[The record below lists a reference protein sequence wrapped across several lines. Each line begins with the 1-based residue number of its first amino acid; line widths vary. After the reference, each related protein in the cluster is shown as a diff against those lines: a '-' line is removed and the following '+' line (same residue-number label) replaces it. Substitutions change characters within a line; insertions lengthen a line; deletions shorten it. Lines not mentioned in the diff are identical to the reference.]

1 MTEKNNIQ
9 IQFDYLDLEKCFKN
23 FYVVPDYQREYVW
36 EERQVNQLLSDVFD
50 EFDNN
55 HNKEYFIGSTVVFKD
70 NNGSYELIDG
80 QQRTTTL
87 FLIICALKSVYKE
100 WNLDTD
106 TLDRMIKDK
115 TVNALGDSID
125 KYKLELQYK
134 DSSNIL
140 NVISSLSDRPENLKG
155 SAERLFNA
163 YENIIAFLNQNFRED
178 KPEQLKKFFVYLYR
192 KLKFIQIET
201 PEINDALKIF
211 ETINERGIGLNPMD
225 LLKNLIFRQ
234 VDRKE
239 FTKLNTKWQQ
249 LVSILA
255 KNNEKPLRF
264 LRYFIMANYNVNS
277 PKGDEILREDEIYNW
292 ITKPENTIQCNYEK
306 EPFDFVS
313 LLIENAEIYVKYFKG
328 EDQFG
333 QNIFLNNIR
342 KLGGGSFRQHLILL
356 LAGRKL
362 SKPLFDHLAKQIETL
377 IFFYFITR
385 EPTKEFE
392 RNFSKWAKDLLTIQ
406 TADELDQFIKDK
418 IKPEVDEKRNSY
430 RSSFLELNQNSVQ
443 HYRMRYI
450 LAKIAQ
456 YVDQQ
461 RLGSYIPQ
469 TLDSY
474 ITTGIE
480 IEHILPFT
488 PEKGLRE
495 KIGEEYDEVKI
506 KLGNLTLLEKSINAS
521 IGNNDFYGHKVGEYS
536 KSSIYLTKSISKLEN
551 VGTNTAITRLNQ
563 RLKSFTAWN
572 CSTITERQEL
582 LFDLSK
588 SIWEVDYINEQKE
601 RPMANIGNSYATP

>member
-1 MTEKNNIQ
+1 MAENNNIQ

-36 EERQVNQLLSDVFD
+36 EERQVNQLLSDVYD

-70 NNGSYELIDG
+70 DNGSYELIDG

-87 FLIICALKSVYKE
+87 FLIICALKKVYTRY
-100 WNLDTD
+100 NLETD

-140 NVISSLSDRPENLKG
+140 NIISSLSERPANLKG
-155 SAERLFNA
+155 SAERLYNA
-163 YENIIAFLNQNFRED
+163 YENIVAFLTQNFRED
-178 KPEQLKKFFVYLYR
+178 KPNQLKGFFVYLYR

-249 LVSILA
+249 LVSILD

-277 PKGDEILREDEIYNW
+277 PKGDEILREDEIYKW
-292 ITKPENTIQCNYEK
+292 ITKPENAIQCNYEK
-306 EPFDFVS
+306 EPFDFVA

-328 EDQFG
+328 EDQIG

-362 SKPLFDHLAKQIETL
+362 PKPLFDHLAKQIETL

-392 RNFSKWAKDLLTIQ
+392 RNFSKWAKNLKNIKTEE
-406 TADELDQFIKDK
+406 ELDHFIKNK
-418 IKPEVDEKRNSY
+418 FEPAVNEKKNSY
-430 RSSFLELNQNSVQ
+430 KNSFLELNQNSVQ
-443 HYRMRYI
+443 QYRMRYI

-456 YVDQQ
+456 YVDLQ
-461 RLGSYIPQ
+461 RLGSYNPQ

-480 IEHILPFT
+480 LEHILPYK
-488 PEKGLRE
+488 PDIELRE

-521 IGNNDFYGHKVGEYS
+521 IGNKDFYNHKVSEYS
-536 KSSIYLTKSISKLEN
+536 KSAIYLTKSISVLEN
-551 VGTNTAITRLNQ
+551 VGTNTAITRINQ
-563 RLKSFTAWN
+563 RLKTFSNWDI
-572 CSTITERQEL
+572 STIAERQEM

-588 SIWEVDYINEQKE
+588 SIWKVDYMNKLNN
-601 RPMANIGNSYATP
+601 A

>member
-1 MTEKNNIQ
+1 MNDTNNIQ

-36 EERQVNQLLSDVFD
+36 EERQVTQLLSDVFE

-70 NNGSYELIDG
+70 TNGCYELIDG

-87 FLIICALKSVYKE
+87 FLIICALKSIYKE
-100 WNLDTD
+100 WDMDTD

-115 TVNALGDSID
+115 TVNSLGDSID
-125 KYKLELQYK
+125 KFKLELQYK

-140 NVISSLSDRPENLKG
+140 TVISSLGDRPANLKG

-163 YENIIAFLNQNFRED
+163 FENVIAFLTQNFKKEKSD
-178 KPEQLKKFFVYLYR
+178 QLKKFFVYLYR

-234 VDRKE
+234 VERDE
-239 FTKLNTKWQQ
+239 FTKLNHKWQQ
-249 LVSILA
+249 LVKILD
-255 KNNEKPLRF
+255 KNKEKPLRF

-277 PKGDEILREDEIYNW
+277 PKGDEILREDEIYKW
-292 ITKPENTIQCNYEK
+292 ITKPENAKQCKYDK
-306 EPFDFVS
+306 EPFEFVE
-313 LLIENAEIYVKYFKG
+313 LLIENASIFVKYFKG
-328 EDQFG
+328 EDHDG
-333 QNIFLNNIR
+333 QNIYLNNIR

-362 SKPLFDHLAKQIETL
+362 PKPLFDHLAKQIETL
-377 IFFYFITR
+377 IFYYFITR

-392 RNFSKWAKDLLTIQ
+392 RNFSKWAKDLIKIK
-406 TADELDQFIKDK
+406 TAEELDQFIKEK
-418 IKPEVDEKRNSY
+418 IEPEVNDKRNSY
-430 RSSFLELNQNSVQ
+430 RSSFLELNQHSVQ
-443 HYRMRYI
+443 QYRMRYI

-456 YVDQQ
+456 YIDQQ
-461 RLGSYIPQ
+461 RLGSYKPQ
-469 TLDSY
+469 NLDGY
-474 ITTGIE
+474 ITKGIE
-480 IEHILPFT
+480 VEHILPFT
-488 PEKGLRE
+488 PENGLRE
-495 KIGEEYDEVKI
+495 KIGEEYDEFKI

-521 IGNNDFYGHKVGEYS
+521 IGNSDFYDHKMGEYA
-536 KSSIYLTKSISKLEN
+536 KSTIYLTKSISVIEN
-551 VGTNTAITRLNQ
+551 VGTNTAITRINQ
-563 RLKSFTAWN
+563 RLKSFDDWN
-572 CSTITERQEL
+572 QLTIKERQEM
-582 LFDLSK
+582 LFELSK
-588 SIWEVDYINEQKE
+588 SIWQVDYLN
-601 RPMANIGNSYATP
+601 

>member
-1 MTEKNNIQ
+1 MAEKNNIQ

-100 WNLDTD
+100 WDLDTD

-140 NVISSLSDRPENLKG
+140 NIISSLSDRPENLKG

-163 YENIIAFLNQNFRED
+163 YENIIAFLKQNFRKD
-178 KPEQLKKFFVYLYR
+178 KSEQLKKFFVYLYR

-234 VDRKE
+234 VERNE

-249 LVSILA
+249 LVSILT

-306 EPFDFVS
+306 EPFDFVD
-313 LLIENAEIYVKYFKG
+313 LLIENAEIYVKFFKG
-328 EDQFG
+328 EDQIG

-362 SKPLFDHLAKQIETL
+362 SKPLFDHFAKQIETL

-392 RNFSKWAKDLLTIQ
+392 RNFSKWAKDLITIK

-418 IKPEVDEKRNSY
+418 IEPEVAEKKNSY
-430 RSSFLELNQNSVQ
+430 KSSFLDLNQNSVQ
-443 HYRMRYI
+443 QYRMRYI

-456 YVDQQ
+456 YIEQQ

-469 TLDSY
+469 TLDNY

-480 IEHILPFT
+480 VEHILPFT
-488 PEKGLRE
+488 PENGLRE

-521 IGNNDFYGHKVGEYS
+521 IGNNDFYNHKVGEYS
-536 KSSIYLTKSISKLEN
+536 KSSIYLTKSISLLEN
-551 VGTNTAITRLNQ
+551 VGTNTAITRINQ
-563 RLKSFTAWN
+563 RLKSFTDWN
-572 CSTITERQEL
+572 SSTITERQEL

-588 SIWEVDYINEQKE
+588 SIWEVDYINELKE
-601 RPMANIGNSYATP
+601 KPVANNV

>member
-1 MTEKNNIQ
+1 MSEKNNIQ

-55 HNKEYFIGSTVVFKD
+55 HNKEYFIGTTVVFKD

-87 FLIICALKSVYKE
+87 FLIICALKSVYSD
-100 WNLDTD
+100 WGLDTD

-140 NVISSLSDRPENLKG
+140 NVISSLSDRPLNLKG

-163 YENIIAFLNQNFRED
+163 YENTIAFLTQNFRAD
-178 KPEQLKKFFVYLYR
+178 KPDQLKKFFVYLYR

-234 VDRKE
+234 VERNE

-249 LVSILA
+249 LVSILD

-277 PKGDEILREDEIYNW
+277 PKGDEILREDEIYKW

-306 EPFDFVS
+306 EPFDFVE

-328 EDQFG
+328 DDQNG

-362 SKPLFDHLAKQIETL
+362 PKPLFDHLAKQIETL

-392 RNFSKWAKDLLTIQ
+392 RNFSKWAKGLINIKTEG
-406 TADELDQFIKDK
+406 ELDQFIKEK
-418 IKPEVDEKRNSY
+418 IEPEVDDKKNSY
-430 RSSFLELNQNSVQ
+430 KNSFLDLNQNSLQ
-443 HYRMRYI
+443 QYRVRYI

-456 YVDQQ
+456 YIDQQ

-469 TLDSY
+469 TLDNY

-480 IEHILPFT
+480 VEHILPFT
-488 PEKGLRE
+488 PENGLRE

-521 IGNNDFYGHKVGEYS
+521 IGNNDFYNHKVGEYS
-536 KSSIYLTKSISKLEN
+536 KSSIYLTKSISILEN
-551 VGTNTAITRLNQ
+551 VGTNTAITRINQ
-563 RLKSFTAWN
+563 RLKSFTDWN
-572 CSTITERQEL
+572 SSTIKERQEL
-582 LFDLSK
+582 LFNLSN
-588 SIWEVDYINEQKE
+588 SIWKVDYLSEPKVK
-601 RPMANIGNSYATP
+601 PVANIV

>member
-1 MTEKNNIQ
+1 MSEKNNIQ

-55 HNKEYFIGSTVVFKD
+55 HNKEYFIGTTVVFKD

-87 FLIICALKSVYKE
+87 FLIICALKSVYSD
-100 WNLDTD
+100 WGLDTD

-134 DSSNIL
+134 DSSSIL
-140 NVISSLSDRPENLKG
+140 NVISSLSDRPLNLKG

-163 YENIIAFLNQNFRED
+163 YENIIAFLTQNFRAD
-178 KPEQLKKFFVYLYR
+178 KPDQLKKFFVYLYR

-234 VDRKE
+234 VERNE

-249 LVSILA
+249 LVSILD

-292 ITKPENTIQCNYEK
+292 ITKPENKIQCNYEK
-306 EPFDFVS
+306 EPFDFVE

-328 EDQFG
+328 DDQNG

-362 SKPLFDHLAKQIETL
+362 PKPLFDHLAKQIETL

-392 RNFSKWAKDLLTIQ
+392 RNFSKWAKDLINIKTEG
-406 TADELDQFIKDK
+406 ELDQFIKEK
-418 IKPEVDEKRNSY
+418 IEPEVDEKKNSY
-430 RSSFLELNQNSVQ
+430 KNSFLDLNQNSVQ
-443 HYRMRYI
+443 QYRMRYI

-456 YVDQQ
+456 YIDQQ

-469 TLDSY
+469 TLDNY

-480 IEHILPFT
+480 VEHILPFT
-488 PEKGLRE
+488 PENGLRE

-506 KLGNLTLLEKSINAS
+506 KLG
-521 IGNNDFYGHKVGEYS
+521 
-536 KSSIYLTKSISKLEN
+536 
-551 VGTNTAITRLNQ
+551 
-563 RLKSFTAWN
+563 
-572 CSTITERQEL
+572 
-582 LFDLSK
+582 
-588 SIWEVDYINEQKE
+588 
-601 RPMANIGNSYATP
+601 

>member
-1 MTEKNNIQ
+1 MNDTNNIQ

-36 EERQVNQLLSDVFD
+36 EERQVTQLLLDVFE

-70 NNGSYELIDG
+70 NNGCYELIDG

-87 FLIICALKSVYKE
+87 FLIICSLKAIYTE

-115 TVNALGDSID
+115 TVNSLGDSID
-125 KYKLELQYK
+125 KFKLELQYK

-140 NVISSLSDRPENLKG
+140 TVISSLGDRPANLKG

-163 YENIIAFLNQNFRED
+163 YENIIAFLTQNFKKEKLD
-178 KPEQLKKFFVYLYR
+178 QLKKFFVYLYR

-234 VDRKE
+234 VERDE
-239 FTKLNTKWQQ
+239 FTKLNHRWQQ
-249 LVSILA
+249 LVKILD
-255 KNNEKPLRF
+255 KNKEKPLRF

-277 PKGDEILREDEIYNW
+277 PKGDEILREDEIYKW
-292 ITKPENTIQCNYEK
+292 ITKPENAKQCNYEK
-306 EPFDFVS
+306 EPFEFVE
-313 LLIENAEIYVKYFKG
+313 LLIENASIFVRYFKG
-328 EDQFG
+328 EDHDG
-333 QNIFLNNIR
+333 QNIYLNNIR

-356 LAGRKL
+356 LAGRSL

-377 IFFYFITR
+377 IFYYFITR

-392 RNFSKWAKDLLTIQ
+392 RNFSKWAKDLITVK
-406 TADELDQFIKDK
+406 TEEELNQFIKEK
-418 IKPEVDEKRNSY
+418 IEPEVNEKRNSY
-430 RSSFLELNQNSVQ
+430 KSSFLGLNQHSVQ
-443 HYRMRYI
+443 QYRMRYI

-456 YVDQQ
+456 YIDQQ
-461 RLGSYIPQ
+461 RLGSYKPQ
-469 TLDSY
+469 NLDGY
-474 ITTGIE
+474 ITKGIE
-480 IEHILPFT
+480 VEHILPFT
-488 PEKGLRE
+488 PENGLRE
-495 KIGEEYDEVKI
+495 KIGEEYDQVKI

-521 IGNNDFYGHKVGEYS
+521 IGNSDFYDHKMGEYA
-536 KSSIYLTKSISKLEN
+536 KSAIYLTKSISVLEN
-551 VGTNTAITRLNQ
+551 VGANTAITRINQ
-563 RLKSFTAWN
+563 RLKSFEDWN
-572 CSTITERQEL
+572 ELTINERQEM
-582 LFDLSK
+582 LFGLSK
-588 SIWEVDYINEQKE
+588 SIWEVDYLN
-601 RPMANIGNSYATP
+601 

>member
-1 MTEKNNIQ
+1 MSEKNNIQ

-55 HNKEYFIGSTVVFKD
+55 HNKEYFIGTTVVFKD

-87 FLIICALKSVYKE
+87 FLIICALKSVYSD
-100 WNLDTD
+100 WGLDTD

-134 DSSNIL
+134 DSSSIL
-140 NVISSLSDRPENLKG
+140 NVISSLSDRPLNLKG

-163 YENIIAFLNQNFRED
+163 YENIIAFLTQNFRAD
-178 KPEQLKKFFVYLYR
+178 KPDQLKKFFVYLYR

-234 VDRKE
+234 VERNE

-249 LVSILA
+249 LVSILD

-292 ITKPENTIQCNYEK
+292 ITKPENKIQCNYEK
-306 EPFDFVS
+306 EPFDFVE

-328 EDQFG
+328 DDQNG

-362 SKPLFDHLAKQIETL
+362 PKPLFDHLAKQIETL

-392 RNFSKWAKDLLTIQ
+392 RNFSKWAKDLINIKTEG
-406 TADELDQFIKDK
+406 ELDQFIKEK
-418 IKPEVDEKRNSY
+418 IEPEVDEKKNSY
-430 RSSFLELNQNSVQ
+430 KNSFLDLNQNSVQ
-443 HYRMRYI
+443 QYRMRYI

-456 YVDQQ
+456 YIDQQ

-469 TLDSY
+469 TLDNY

-480 IEHILPFT
+480 VEHILPFT
-488 PEKGLRE
+488 PENGLRE

-521 IGNNDFYGHKVGEYS
+521 IGNNDFYNHKVGEYS
-536 KSSIYLTKSISKLEN
+536 KSSIYLTKSISILEN
-551 VGTNTAITRLNQ
+551 VGTNTAITRINQ
-563 RLKSFTAWN
+563 RLKSFTDWN
-572 CSTITERQEL
+572 SSTIKERQEL
-582 LFDLSK
+582 LFDLSN
-588 SIWEVDYINEQKE
+588 SIWEVDYLSEPKVK
-601 RPMANIGNSYATP
+601 PVANI

>member
-87 FLIICALKSVYKE
+87 FLIICALKYVYKE

-163 YENIIAFLNQNFRED
+163 YENIIAFLNQNFRKD

-234 VDRKE
+234 VDRNE

-306 EPFDFVS
+306 EPFDFVD

-328 EDQFG
+328 EDQIG

-362 SKPLFDHLAKQIETL
+362 SKPLFDHFAKQIETL

-392 RNFSKWAKDLLTIQ
+392 RNFSKWAKDLINIK
-406 TADELDQFIKDK
+406 TAEELDLFIKDK

-430 RSSFLELNQNSVQ
+430 KSSFLDLNQNSVQ
-443 HYRMRYI
+443 QYRMRYI

-469 TLDSY
+469 TLDNY

-480 IEHILPFT
+480 VEHILPFT
-488 PEKGLRE
+488 PENGLRE

-521 IGNNDFYGHKVGEYS
+521 IGNNDFYNHKVGEYS
-536 KSSIYLTKSISKLEN
+536 KSSIYLTKSISILEN
-551 VGTNTAITRLNQ
+551 VGTNTAITRINQ
-563 RLKSFTAWN
+563 RLKSFTDWN
-572 CSTITERQEL
+572 SSTIAERQEL

-588 SIWEVDYINEQKE
+588 SIWEVDYINEKKE
-601 RPMANIGNSYATP
+601 KPVAEIA

>member
-87 FLIICALKSVYKE
+87 FLIICALKYVYKE

-163 YENIIAFLNQNFRED
+163 YENIIAFLNQNFRKN

-234 VDRKE
+234 VDRNE

-306 EPFDFVS
+306 EPFDFVD

-328 EDQFG
+328 EDQIG

-362 SKPLFDHLAKQIETL
+362 SKPLFDHFAKQIETL

-392 RNFSKWAKDLLTIQ
+392 RNFSKWAKDLINIK
-406 TADELDQFIKDK
+406 TAEELDLFIKDK

-430 RSSFLELNQNSVQ
+430 KSSFLDLNQNSVQ
-443 HYRMRYI
+443 QYRMRYI

-469 TLDSY
+469 TLDNY

-480 IEHILPFT
+480 VEHILPFT
-488 PEKGLRE
+488 PENGLRE

-521 IGNNDFYGHKVGEYS
+521 IGNNDFYNHKVGEYS
-536 KSSIYLTKSISKLEN
+536 KSSIYLTKSISILEN
-551 VGTNTAITRLNQ
+551 VGTNTAITRINQ
-563 RLKSFTAWN
+563 RLKSFTDWN
-572 CSTITERQEL
+572 SSTIAERQEL

-588 SIWEVDYINEQKE
+588 SIWEVDYINEKKE
-601 RPMANIGNSYATP
+601 KPVAEIA

>member
-1 MTEKNNIQ
+1 MNDTKNIQ

-36 EERQVNQLLSDVFD
+36 EERQVTQLLSDVFE

-70 NNGSYELIDG
+70 SNGCYELIDG

-87 FLIICALKSVYKE
+87 FLIICALKSIYKE
-100 WNLDTD
+100 WSLDTD

-115 TVNALGDSID
+115 TVNSLGDSID
-125 KYKLELQYK
+125 KFKLELQYK

-140 NVISSLSDRPENLKG
+140 TVISSLSDRPANLKG

-163 YENIIAFLNQNFRED
+163 YENIIAFLTQNFKKEKAD
-178 KPEQLKKFFVYLYR
+178 QLKKFFVYLYR

-234 VDRKE
+234 VERDE
-239 FTKLNTKWQQ
+239 FTKLNHRWQQ
-249 LVSILA
+249 LVKILD
-255 KNNEKPLRF
+255 KNKEKPLRF

-277 PKGDEILREDEIYNW
+277 PKGDEILREDEIYKW
-292 ITKPENTIQCNYEK
+292 ITKPDNARQCNYEK
-306 EPFDFVS
+306 EPFEFVE
-313 LLIENAEIYVKYFKG
+313 LLIENASIFVKYFKG
-328 EDQFG
+328 EDHDG
-333 QNIFLNNIR
+333 QNIYLNNIR

-356 LAGRKL
+356 LAGRRL
-362 SKPLFDHLAKQIETL
+362 PKPLFDHLAKQIETL
-377 IFFYFITR
+377 IFYYFITR

-392 RNFSKWAKDLLTIQ
+392 RNFSKWAKDLKKIKT
-406 TADELDQFIKDK
+406 TEELDQFIKEK
-418 IKPEVDEKRNSY
+418 IEPEVNEKRNSY
-430 RSSFLELNQNSVQ
+430 RSSFLELNQHSVQ
-443 HYRMRYI
+443 QYRMRYI

-456 YVDQQ
+456 YIDQQ
-461 RLGSYIPQ
+461 RLGSYKPQ
-469 TLDSY
+469 NLDSY
-474 ITTGIE
+474 ITKGIE
-480 IEHILPFT
+480 VEHILPFT
-488 PEKGLRE
+488 PESGLRE

-521 IGNNDFYGHKVGEYS
+521 IGNSDFYDHKMGEYA
-536 KSSIYLTKSISKLEN
+536 KSTIYLTKSISVLEN
-551 VGTNTAITRLNQ
+551 VGTNTAITRINQ
-563 RLKSFTAWN
+563 RLKSFDDWN
-572 CSTITERQEL
+572 QQTISERQEM
-582 LFDLSK
+582 LFELSK
-588 SIWEVDYINEQKE
+588 SIWEVDYLN
-601 RPMANIGNSYATP
+601 

>member
-1 MTEKNNIQ
+1 MSEKNNIQ

-87 FLIICALKSVYKE
+87 FLIICALKSVYTKWE
-100 WNLDTD
+100 LDTD

-140 NVISSLSDRPENLKG
+140 NIISSLSDRPANLKG

-163 YENIIAFLNQNFRED
+163 YENIVAFLTQNFRKD
-178 KPEQLKKFFVYLYR
+178 KTDQLKKFFVYLYR

-234 VDRKE
+234 VERNE

-249 LVSILA
+249 LVSILD

-277 PKGDEILREDEIYNW
+277 PKGGEILREDEIYKW
-292 ITKPENTIQCNYEK
+292 ITKPENTVQCNYEK
-306 EPFDFVS
+306 EPFDFVE

-328 EDQFG
+328 NDQSG

-392 RNFSKWAKDLLTIQ
+392 RNFSKWAKDLTSIK
-406 TADELDQFIKDK
+406 TAEELDQFVKDK
-418 IKPEVDEKRNSY
+418 IEPEVDEKRNSY
-430 RSSFLELNQNSVQ
+430 KSSFLDLNQNSVQ
-443 HYRMRYI
+443 QYRVRYI

-469 TLDSY
+469 TLDNY

-480 IEHILPFT
+480 VEHILPFT
-488 PEKGLRE
+488 PESELRE
-495 KIGEEYDEVKI
+495 KIGDEYDDVKI

-521 IGNNDFYGHKVGEYS
+521 IGRNDFYTHKIGEYS
-536 KSSIYLTKSISKLEN
+536 KSAIYLTKSISVLEN
-551 VGTNTAITRLNQ
+551 VGTNTAITRINQ
-563 RLKSFTAWN
+563 RLKSFTEWN
-572 CSTITERQEL
+572 ISTIMERQEL

-588 SIWEVDYINEQKE
+588 NIWKVDYLNEQREK
-601 RPMANIGNSYATP
+601 PVVNIV

>member
-1 MTEKNNIQ
+1 MSEKNNIQ

-55 HNKEYFIGSTVVFKD
+55 HNKEYFIGTTVVFKD

-87 FLIICALKSVYKE
+87 FLIICALKSVYSD
-100 WNLDTD
+100 WGLDTD

-140 NVISSLSDRPENLKG
+140 NVISSLSDRPLNLKG

-163 YENIIAFLNQNFRED
+163 YENIIAFLTQNFRAD
-178 KPEQLKKFFVYLYR
+178 KPDQLKKFFVYLYR

-234 VDRKE
+234 VERNE

-249 LVSILA
+249 LVSILD

-292 ITKPENTIQCNYEK
+292 ITKPENKIQCNYEK
-306 EPFDFVS
+306 EPFDFVE

-328 EDQFG
+328 DDQNG

-362 SKPLFDHLAKQIETL
+362 PKPLFDHLAKQIETL

-392 RNFSKWAKDLLTIQ
+392 RNFSKWAKDLINIKTEG
-406 TADELDQFIKDK
+406 ELDQFIKEK
-418 IKPEVDEKRNSY
+418 IEPEVDEKKNSY
-430 RSSFLELNQNSVQ
+430 KNSFLDLNQNSVQ
-443 HYRMRYI
+443 QYRMRYI

-456 YVDQQ
+456 YIDQQ

-469 TLDSY
+469 TLDNY

-480 IEHILPFT
+480 VEHILPFT
-488 PEKGLRE
+488 PENGLRE

-521 IGNNDFYGHKVGEYS
+521 IGNNDFYNHKVGEYS
-536 KSSIYLTKSISKLEN
+536 KSSIYLTKSISILEN
-551 VGTNTAITRLNQ
+551 VGTNTAITRINQ
-563 RLKSFTAWN
+563 RLKSFTDWN
-572 CSTITERQEL
+572 SSTIKERQEL
-582 LFDLSK
+582 LFDLSN
-588 SIWEVDYINEQKE
+588 SIWEVDYLSEPKVK
-601 RPMANIGNSYATP
+601 PVANNV

>member
-1 MTEKNNIQ
+1 MAEKNNIQ

-140 NVISSLSDRPENLKG
+140 NIISSLSDRPENLKG

-163 YENIIAFLNQNFRED
+163 YENIIAFLNQNFRKD
-178 KPEQLKKFFVYLYR
+178 KSEQLKKFFVYLYR

-201 PEINDALKIF
+201 PKINDALKIF

-234 VDRKE
+234 VDRNE

-249 LVSILA
+249 LVSILT

-306 EPFDFVS
+306 EPFDFVD
-313 LLIENAEIYVKYFKG
+313 LLIENAEIYVKFFKG
-328 EDQFG
+328 EDQIG

-362 SKPLFDHLAKQIETL
+362 SKPLFDHFAKQIETL

-392 RNFSKWAKDLLTIQ
+392 RNFSKWAKDLITIK

-418 IKPEVDEKRNSY
+418 IEPEVDEKKNSY
-430 RSSFLELNQNSVQ
+430 KSSFLDLNQNSVQ
-443 HYRMRYI
+443 QYRMRYI

-456 YVDQQ
+456 YIDQQ

-469 TLDSY
+469 TLDNY

-480 IEHILPFT
+480 VEHILPFT
-488 PEKGLRE
+488 PENGLRE

-521 IGNNDFYGHKVGEYS
+521 IGNNDFYNHKVGEYS
-536 KSSIYLTKSISKLEN
+536 KSSIYLTKSIALLEN
-551 VGTNTAITRLNQ
+551 VGTNTAITRINQ
-563 RLKSFTAWN
+563 RLKSFTDWN
-572 CSTITERQEL
+572 SSTITERQEL

-588 SIWEVDYINEQKE
+588 SIWEVDYINELKE
-601 RPMANIGNSYATP
+601 KPVANNV

>member
-1 MTEKNNIQ
+1 MNENNNVQ
-9 IQFDYLDLEKCFKN
+9 IQFDYLNIEKCFKN

-36 EERQVNQLLSDVFD
+36 EERQVNQLLSDVYD
-50 EFDNN
+50 EFGNN

-87 FLIICALKSVYKE
+87 FLIICALKYVYSQ
-100 WNLDTD
+100 WGLDTD

-140 NVISSLSDRPENLKG
+140 TIISSLSERPASLKG

-163 YENIIAFLNQNFRED
+163 YENIIVFLTQNFRKEKSD
-178 KPEQLKKFFVYLYR
+178 QLKKFFVYLYR

-234 VDRKE
+234 VSRNE
-239 FTKLNTKWQQ
+239 FAKLNTKWQQ
-249 LVSILA
+249 LVSILD

-277 PKGDEILREDEIYNW
+277 PKGDEILREDEIYKW
-292 ITKPENTIQCNYEK
+292 ITKPENAIQCNYEK
-306 EPFDFVS
+306 EPFGFVD
-313 LLIENAEIYVKYFKG
+313 LLISNAAIYVKFFKG
-328 EDQFG
+328 EDEMG

-362 SKPLFDHLAKQIETL
+362 SKSLFDHLAKQIETL

-392 RNFSKWAKDLLTIQ
+392 RNFSKWAKDLIAIKTEE
-406 TADELDQFIKDK
+406 DLDQFIKDK
-418 IKPEVDEKRNSY
+418 IEPEVDEKKNSY
-430 RSSFLELNQNSVQ
+430 KSSFLDLNQNSVQ
-443 HYRMRYI
+443 QYRMRYI

-456 YVDQQ
+456 YIDQQ

-474 ITTGIE
+474 ITKGIE
-480 IEHILPFT
+480 VEHILPFK
-488 PEKGLRE
+488 PENELRE
-495 KIGEEYDEVKI
+495 KIGEEYDEIKI

-521 IGNNDFYGHKVGEYS
+521 IGNSDFYNHKIGEYS
-536 KSSIYLTKSISKLEN
+536 KSSIYLTKSISVLEN
-551 VGTNTAITRLNQ
+551 VGTNTAITRINQ
-563 RLKSFTAWN
+563 RLKTFADWN
-572 CSTITERQEL
+572 SSTIAERQEL

-588 SIWEVDYINEQKE
+588 SIWKVNYLSEQKAE
-601 RPMANIGNSYATP
+601 SVTQ

>member
-1 MTEKNNIQ
+1 MAEKNNIQ

-140 NVISSLSDRPENLKG
+140 NIISSLSDRPENLKG

-163 YENIIAFLNQNFRED
+163 YENIIAFLNQNFRKD

-234 VDRKE
+234 VDRNE

-249 LVSILA
+249 LVSILT

-306 EPFDFVS
+306 EPFDFVD
-313 LLIENAEIYVKYFKG
+313 LLIENAEIYVKFFKG
-328 EDQFG
+328 EDQIG

-362 SKPLFDHLAKQIETL
+362 SKPLFDHFAKQIETL

-392 RNFSKWAKDLLTIQ
+392 RNFSKWAKDLITIK

-418 IKPEVDEKRNSY
+418 IEPEVAEKKNSY
-430 RSSFLELNQNSVQ
+430 KSSFLDLNQNSVQ
-443 HYRMRYI
+443 QYRMRYI

-456 YVDQQ
+456 YIDQQ

-469 TLDSY
+469 TLDNY

-480 IEHILPFT
+480 VEHILPFT
-488 PEKGLRE
+488 PENGLRE

-521 IGNNDFYGHKVGEYS
+521 IGNNDFYNHKVGEYS
-536 KSSIYLTKSISKLEN
+536 KSSIYLTKSISLLEN
-551 VGTNTAITRLNQ
+551 VGTYTAITRINQ
-563 RLKSFTAWN
+563 RLKSFTDWN
-572 CSTITERQEL
+572 SSTITERQEL

-588 SIWEVDYINEQKE
+588 SIWEVDYINELKE
-601 RPMANIGNSYATP
+601 KPVANNV

>member
-1 MTEKNNIQ
+1 MSEKNNIQ

-87 FLIICALKSVYKE
+87 FLIICALKSVYTK
-100 WNLDTD
+100 WDLDTD

-140 NVISSLSDRPENLKG
+140 SIISSLSERPDNLKG

-163 YENIIAFLNQNFRED
+163 YENIVAFLTQNFRKD
-178 KPEQLKKFFVYLYR
+178 KPDQLKKFFVYLYR

-234 VDRKE
+234 VERNE

-249 LVSILA
+249 LVSILD

-277 PKGDEILREDEIYNW
+277 PKGDEILREDEIYKW

-306 EPFDFVS
+306 EPFDFVE

-328 EDQFG
+328 DDQNG

-362 SKPLFDHLAKQIETL
+362 PKPLFDHLAKQIETL

-392 RNFSKWAKDLLTIQ
+392 RNFSKWAKDLTSIK
-406 TADELDQFIKDK
+406 TTEELDQFIKDK
-418 IKPEVDEKRNSY
+418 IEPEVDEKRNSY
-430 RSSFLELNQNSVQ
+430 KSSFLDLNQNSVQ
-443 HYRMRYI
+443 QYRMRYI

-469 TLDSY
+469 TLDNY

-488 PEKGLRE
+488 PESDLRE
-495 KIGEEYDEVKI
+495 KIGEEYDDVKI

-521 IGNNDFYGHKVGEYS
+521 IGRNDFYNHKVGEYS
-536 KSSIYLTKSISKLEN
+536 KSAIYLTKSISVLEN
-551 VGTNTAITRLNQ
+551 VGTNTAITRINQ
-563 RLKSFTAWN
+563 RLKSFTDWN
-572 CSTITERQEL
+572 ISTITERQEL

-588 SIWEVDYINEQKE
+588 SIWKVDYINEQKE
-601 RPMANIGNSYATP
+601 KPVANRVGG

>member
-1 MTEKNNIQ
+1 MNENNNIQ
-9 IQFDYLDLEKCFKN
+9 IQFDYLNLEKCFKN

-36 EERQVNQLLSDVFD
+36 EERQVNQLMSDVYE

-55 HNKEYFIGSTVVFKD
+55 SNKEYFIGSTVVFKD
-70 NNGSYELIDG
+70 KDGCYELIDG

-87 FLIICALKSVYKE
+87 FLIICALKSVYSK
-100 WNLDTD
+100 WDLDTD

-115 TVNALGDSID
+115 TVNAVGDSVD
-125 KYKLELQYK
+125 KFKLELQYK
-134 DSSNIL
+134 GSSNIL
-140 NVISSLSDRPENLKG
+140 NTISSLEDRPLNLKG

-163 YENIIAFLNQNFRED
+163 FENIVAFLNHNFQKD
-178 KPEQLKKFFVYLYR
+178 KTEKLKKFFVYLYR

-234 VDRKE
+234 VTRDE
-239 FTKLNTKWQQ
+239 FTKLNSKWQQ
-249 LVSILA
+249 LVEILE

-292 ITKPENTIQCNYEK
+292 ITKQENKVQCNFERK
-306 EPFDFVS
+306 PFDFVA

-328 EDQFG
+328 EDQDG
-333 QNIFLNNIR
+333 QNVFLNNIK
-342 KLGGGSFRQHLILL
+342 KLGGGSFRQHLVLL
-356 LAGRKL
+356 LSARKL
-362 SKPLFDHLAKQIETL
+362 PKPLFDHLVKQIETL

-392 RNFSKWAKDLLTIQ
+392 RNFSKWAK
-406 TADELDQFIKDK
+406 ELINIKTEEQLNQFIKER
-418 IKPEVDEKRNSY
+418 IEPEVIEKQISFK
-430 RSSFLELNQNSVQ
+430 SSFLDLNQNSVQ

-456 YVDQQ
+456 YIDQQ

-469 TLDSY
+469 TLDGY
-474 ITTGIE
+474 ITKGIE
-480 IEHILPFT
+480 VEHILPFK
-488 PEKGLRE
+488 PEIELRD

-506 KLGNLTLLEKSINAS
+506 KIGNLTLLEKSINAS
-521 IGNNDFYGHKVGEYS
+521 IGNNDFYNHKMEEFK
-536 KSSIYLTKSISKLEN
+536 KSSIYLTKSISILEN
-551 VGTNTAITRLNQ
+551 VGANTAITRINQ
-563 RLKSFTAWN
+563 RLKTFENWN
-572 CSTITERQEL
+572 ANTITERQEM
-582 LFDLSK
+582 LFELSK
-588 SIWEVDYINEQKE
+588 SIWKIDYLNVE
-601 RPMANIGNSYATP
+601 

>member
-1 MTEKNNIQ
+1 MNENNNIQ
-9 IQFDYLDLEKCFKN
+9 IQFDYLNLEKCFKN

-36 EERQVNQLLSDVFD
+36 EERQVNQLLSDVYD

-70 NNGSYELIDG
+70 KNGSYELIDG

-87 FLIICALKSVYKE
+87 FLIICALKSVYTE

-140 NVISSLSDRPENLKG
+140 TVISSLLDRPDNLKG
-155 SAERLFNA
+155 SAEKLFNA
-163 YENIIAFLNQNFRED
+163 YENIIAFLTQTFRKEKSD
-178 KPEQLKKFFVYLYR
+178 ELKKFFVYLYR

-211 ETINERGIGLNPMD
+211 ETINERGVGLNPMD

-234 VDRKE
+234 VDRDE

-249 LVSILA
+249 LVSILDT
-255 KNNEKPLRF
+255 NNEKPLRF

-277 PKGDEILREDEIYNW
+277 PKGDEILREDEIYKW
-292 ITKPENTIQCNYEK
+292 ITKPENATQCNYEK
-306 EPFDFVS
+306 EPFDFVD
-313 LLIENAEIYVKYFKG
+313 LLISNAEIFVKFFKG
-328 EDQFG
+328 EDETG

-362 SKPLFDHLAKQIETL
+362 SKPLFDHLTKQIETL

-392 RNFSKWAKDLLTIQ
+392 RNFSKWAKDLIKIKTE
-406 TADELDQFIKDK
+406 DELDQFIKDK
-418 IKPEVDEKRNSY
+418 IEPEVNEKKNSY
-430 RSSFLELNQNSVQ
+430 KSSFLDLNQNSVQ
-443 HYRMRYI
+443 QYRMRYI

-456 YVDQQ
+456 YIDQQ

-469 TLDSY
+469 TLDNY
-474 ITTGIE
+474 ITKGIE

-488 PEKGLRE
+488 PENGLRE
-495 KIGEEYDEVKI
+495 KIGEEYDEIKI

-521 IGNNDFYGHKVGEYS
+521 IGNSDFYNHKVGEYS
-536 KSSIYLTKSISKLEN
+536 KSAIYLTKSISVLEN
-551 VGTNTAITRLNQ
+551 VGTNTAITRINQ
-563 RLKSFTAWN
+563 RLKTFADWN
-572 CSTITERQEL
+572 RSTIEERQEL

-588 SIWEVDYINEQKE
+588 SIWKVDYLTEQTVK
-601 RPMANIGNSYATP
+601 PVANNDYK

>member
-1 MTEKNNIQ
+1 MNENNNIQ
-9 IQFDYLDLEKCFKN
+9 IQFDYLNLEKCFKN

-36 EERQVNQLLSDVFD
+36 GERQVNQLLSDVYD

-70 NNGSYELIDG
+70 DNGSYELIDG

-87 FLIICALKSVYKE
+87 FLIICALKYVYSE
-100 WNLDTD
+100 WDLDTD

-140 NVISSLSDRPENLKG
+140 TIISSLSDRPTNLKG

-163 YENIIAFLNQNFRED
+163 YENIIAFLIQNFSKD
-178 KPEQLKKFFVYLYR
+178 KSDQLKKFFVYLYR

-234 VDRKE
+234 VNRNE

-249 LVSILA
+249 LVSILD

-264 LRYFIMANYNVNS
+264 LRYFIMANYNVNN
-277 PKGDEILREDEIYNW
+277 PKGDEILREDEIYKW

-306 EPFDFVS
+306 KPFDFVD
-313 LLIENAEIYVKYFKG
+313 LLIENAEIYVKFFKG
-328 EDQFG
+328 EDQIG

-362 SKPLFDHLAKQIETL
+362 SKPLFDHFTKQIETL

-385 EPTKEFE
+385 EPTKVFE
-392 RNFSKWAKDLLTIQ
+392 RNFSKWAKDLITVK
-406 TADELDQFIKDK
+406 TEDELNQFIKDK
-418 IKPEVDEKRNSY
+418 IEPEVAEKKNSY
-430 RSSFLELNQNSVQ
+430 KSSFLDLNQNSVQ
-443 HYRMRYI
+443 QYRMRYI

-469 TLDSY
+469 TLDNY
-474 ITTGIE
+474 ITKGIE
-480 IEHILPFT
+480 VEHILPFT
-488 PEKGLRE
+488 PENSLKE
-495 KIGEEYDEVKI
+495 KIGEEYDEVKF

-521 IGNNDFYGHKVGEYS
+521 IGNNDFYKHKVGEYS
-536 KSSIYLTKSISKLEN
+536 KSSIYLTKSISILEN
-551 VGTNTAITRLNQ
+551 VGTNTAITRINQ
-563 RLKSFTAWN
+563 RLKTFTDWN
-572 CSTITERQEL
+572 SSTITERQEL

-588 SIWEVDYINEQKE
+588 SIWKVDYISKLKE
-601 RPMANIGNSYATP
+601 EPVDNNV

>member
-1 MTEKNNIQ
+1 MNDTNNIQ
-9 IQFDYLDLEKCFKN
+9 IQFNYLDLEKCFKN
-23 FYVVPDYQREYVW
+23 FYIVPDYQREYIW
-36 EERQVNQLLSDVFD
+36 GERQVTQLLSDVFE

-70 NNGSYELIDG
+70 NNGCYELIDG

-87 FLIICALKSVYKE
+87 FLIICALKAIYKD

-106 TLDRMIKDK
+106 TLERMIKDK
-115 TVNALGDSID
+115 TVNSLGDSID
-125 KYKLELQYK
+125 KFKLELQYK

-140 NVISSLSDRPENLKG
+140 TVISSLGDRPISLKG

-163 YENIIAFLNQNFRED
+163 YEYIIAFLSQNFNKE

-234 VDRKE
+234 VERDE
-239 FTKLNTKWQQ
+239 FTKLNNQWQQ
-249 LVSILA
+249 LVKILD

-277 PKGDEILREDEIYNW
+277 PKGDEILREDEIYKW
-292 ITKPENTIQCNYEK
+292 ITKPENAKQCNYEQ
-306 EPFDFVS
+306 EPFDFVE
-313 LLIENAEIYVKYFKG
+313 LLIENASIYVKYFKG
-328 EDQFG
+328 EDHHG

-342 KLGGGSFRQHLILL
+342 KLAGGSFRQHLILL
-356 LAGRKL
+356 LAGRNL
-362 SKPLFDHLAKQIETL
+362 PKPLFDHLSKQIETL
-377 IFFYFITR
+377 TFFYFITR

-392 RNFSKWAKDLLTIQ
+392 RNFSKWAKDLISIRTEDKLN
-406 TADELDQFIKDK
+406 QFIKDK
-418 IKPEVDEKRNSY
+418 IEPEVNEKKNNY
-430 RSSFLELNQNSVQ
+430 KSSFLELNQHSVQ
-443 HYRMRYI
+443 QYRMRYI

-456 YVDQQ
+456 YIDQQ

-469 TLDSY
+469 NLDGY

-488 PEKGLRE
+488 PENGLRE
-495 KIGEEYDEVKI
+495 KIGDEYDSVKI

-521 IGNNDFYGHKVGEYS
+521 IGNNDFYNHKIEEYA
-536 KSSIYLTKSISKLEN
+536 KSTIYLTKSISVLEN
-551 VGTNTAITRLNQ
+551 VGTNTAITRINK
-563 RLKSFTAWN
+563 RLKSFNDWN
-572 CSTITERQEL
+572 ESTINERQEM
-582 LFDLSK
+582 LFELSK
-588 SIWEVDYINEQKE
+588 NIWAVDYLN
-601 RPMANIGNSYATP
+601 

>member
-1 MTEKNNIQ
+1 MSEKNNIQ

-55 HNKEYFIGSTVVFKD
+55 HNKEYFIGTTVVFKD

-87 FLIICALKSVYKE
+87 FLIICALKSVYSD
-100 WNLDTD
+100 WGLDTD

-140 NVISSLSDRPENLKG
+140 NVISSLSDRPLNLKG

-163 YENIIAFLNQNFRED
+163 NENIIAFLTQNFRAD
-178 KPEQLKKFFVYLYR
+178 KPDQLKKFFVYLYR

-234 VDRKE
+234 VERNE

-249 LVSILA
+249 LVSILD

-277 PKGDEILREDEIYNW
+277 PKGDEILREDEIYKW

-306 EPFDFVS
+306 EPFDFVE

-328 EDQFG
+328 DDQNG

-362 SKPLFDHLAKQIETL
+362 PKILFDHLAKQIETL

-392 RNFSKWAKDLLTIQ
+392 RNFSKWAKDLINIKTEG
-406 TADELDQFIKDK
+406 ELDQFIKEK
-418 IKPEVDEKRNSY
+418 IEPEVDEKKNSY
-430 RSSFLELNQNSVQ
+430 KNSFLDLNQNSVQ
-443 HYRMRYI
+443 QYRMRYI

-456 YVDQQ
+456 YIDQQ

-469 TLDSY
+469 TLDNY

-480 IEHILPFT
+480 VEHILPFT
-488 PEKGLRE
+488 PENGLRE

-521 IGNNDFYGHKVGEYS
+521 IGNNDFYNHKVGEYS
-536 KSSIYLTKSISKLEN
+536 KSSIYLTKSISILEN
-551 VGTNTAITRLNQ
+551 VGTNTAITRINQ
-563 RLKSFTAWN
+563 RLKSFTDWN
-572 CSTITERQEL
+572 SSTIKERQEL

-588 SIWEVDYINEQKE
+588 SIWEVDYLSEPKVKPVANKE
-601 RPMANIGNSYATP
+601 LS